1 MTASIASHTTRT
13 GAGNLQSSDHP
24 HATPESLLVATP
36 VRQRRVTARR
46 PFGPRGTTDRWV
58 NSDRA
63 GLLDDLCCLR
73 LSDDGEVELVEAYRA
88 DAPWGR
94 PPGQGQEWTSDEGMR
109 SILGRL
115 AYDV

>member
-1 MTASIASHTTRT
+1 M
-13 GAGNLQSSDHP
+13 
-24 HATPESLLVATP
+24 
-36 VRQRRVTARR
+36 
-46 PFGPRGTTDRWV
+46 
-58 NSDRA
+58 
-63 GLLDDLCCLR
+63 
-73 LSDDGEVELVEAYRA
+73 EAYRA